1 MFANLAIKRVPHF
14 VGFMARFFHRTLSQ
28 IFAAADPDGSGK
40 LLLGMKLA
48 SVGRRKGRK
57 LHLN

>member
-40 LLLGMKLA
+40 LLLGMSLSRDAGKA
-48 SVGRRKGRK
+48 EKAETPF
-57 LHLN
+57 